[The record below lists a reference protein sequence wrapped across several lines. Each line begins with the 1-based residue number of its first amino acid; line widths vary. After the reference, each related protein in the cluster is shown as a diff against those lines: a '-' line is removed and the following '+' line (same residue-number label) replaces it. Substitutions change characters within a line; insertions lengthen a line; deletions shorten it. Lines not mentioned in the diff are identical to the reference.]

1 MDDGQDDELEEA
13 PALVAPLRPEELD
26 RLQALD
32 ARARAAWMLED
43 VARHEEAWALENSQG
58 WVIFEVANAP
68 AGSKPW
74 ALPLWPRQELAA
86 LAARDASEQPRRLT
100 LDTLLEDLL
109 PDVMDRGWN
118 VLACP
123 NKDGGAVEP
132 ADAFADSLA
141 DAWTALAEE
150 EGV

>member
-1 MDDGQDDELEEA
+1 MSDELEQDA

-32 ARARAAWMLED
+32 PRARATWMLED
-43 VARHEEAWALENSQG
+43 VARNEEAWALENTEG
-58 WVIFEVANAP
+58 WVVFQVANAP
-68 AGSKPW
+68 QDSKPW

-86 LAARDASEQPRRLT
+86 LAARDASEQPHRLT

-109 PDVMDRGWN
+109 PDVTDRAWN
-118 VLACP
+118 VMVCP
-123 NKDGGAVEP
+123 NKDGGLVES
-132 ADAFADSLA
+132 ADGFAEALA

-150 EGV
+150 EDL